1 LRKDTVEA
9 DEDIDTMRVGVDLRM
24 EQISDRCVWLEGQ
37 NGGDDEKIDYRYWF
51 TVTDEGG
58 LRIDREFIRDNDG

>member
-1 LRKDTVEA
+1 
-9 DEDIDTMRVGVDLRM
+9 MRVGVDLRM